1 MDFQYGSF
9 FKLYLAHISRVRNC
23 GDHVLLCFP
32 LTRNVVC
39 TVGLCPAYIAAP
51 TQGSL
56 LMCIKRASLWPS
68 WRLPE
73 AISGLC
79 HPNVFIV
86 AETQLESP
94 ELENREE
101 IHVFFLFKLF
111 NSKGWCVS
119 RSVFYKS
126 VEWTLLLMGK
136 GVGFFWNMEVVLCP
150 AK

>member
-1 MDFQYGSF
+1 MGSCPVGDAPPLAFLSVTGKLSREVAQQGVSVIGFVNGFSVWFF

-111 NSKGWCVS
+111 NSKG
-119 RSVFYKS
+119 
-126 VEWTLLLMGK
+126 
-136 GVGFFWNMEVVLCP
+136 
-150 AK
+150 

>member
-9 FKLYLAHISRVRNC
+9 FKLYLEHISRVRNC

-39 TVGLCPAYIAAP
+39 TVGLCPAYVAAP

-56 LMCIKRASLWPS
+56 LTCIKRASRWPF
-68 WRLPE
+68 WRLPG
-73 AISGLC
+73 AVSGLC

-86 AETQLESP
+86 AETRLESP

-101 IHVFFLFKLF
+101 IHVFFLFKLLIP
-111 NSKGWCVS
+111 KVD
-119 RSVFYKS
+119 VFQDQFSIKMLNGLCS
-126 VEWTLLLMGK
+126 LRGK
-136 GVGFFWNMEVVLCP
+136 G
-150 AK
+150 

>member
-1 MDFQYGSF
+1 MGDAPPLAFLSVTGKLSREVAQQGVSVIGFVNGFSVWFF
-9 FKLYLAHISRVRNC
+9 FKLYLEHISRVRNC

-111 NSKGWCVS
+111 NSKG
-119 RSVFYKS
+119 
-126 VEWTLLLMGK
+126 
-136 GVGFFWNMEVVLCP
+136 
-150 AK
+150 